1 MKKIA
6 TFILFLSFAYLANA
20 QVKTPQPSP
29 ESTVKQKIGLT
40 DIEVNYSRPSVKGR
54 TIFGELVP
62 FGKLW
67 RTGANASTDIE
78 FSNDFKFGDQEV
90 KAGKYSIYSYPNK
103 DEWKVI
109 LYKDTD
115 HWGTPG
121 DQFNEDLIAA
131 EYTTKPVQVSPLVE
145 TFTIGFD
152 ALRNETAHL
161 TLSWENTAVSI
172 PISVDTKTP
181 VMKSIEKT
189 FSGPTA
195 NDYYSA
201 ANYYYSEEIQLEN
214 ALKWI
219 NKAVEMRPEAFWIL
233 KVKSEIQAK
242 MGDYKGAIKTAKLSI
257 QKAEKAQNVQYV
269 KFNKENITNWKKK

>member
-1 MKKIA
+1 MRKIA
-6 TFILFLSFAYLANA
+6 IFILFFSFAYMANA

-29 ESTVKQKIGLT
+29 KSTVKQQLGLT

-54 TIFGELVP
+54 AIFGGLVP
-62 FGKLW
+62 YGKMW

-78 FSNDFKFGDQEV
+78 ISNDFKFGNQDV

-103 DEWKVI
+103 NEWKVI
-109 LYKDTD
+109 LYKNTD

-121 DQFNEDLIAA
+121 DKFKQDLVAA
-131 EYTTKPVQVSPLVE
+131 EYTAKAITVSPMVE

-152 ALRNETAHL
+152 ALRNDTAQL
-161 TLSWENTAVSI
+161 TLAWENTAVSV

-195 NDYYSA
+195 NDYFSA

-219 NKAVEMRPEAFWIL
+219 NKAVEMRPDAFWIL

-242 MGDYKGAIKTAKLSI
+242 MGNYKEAIKTAKLSI
-257 QKAEKAQNVQYV
+257 KKAEAAKNTQYV
-269 KFNKENITNWKKK
+269 QFNEKNIANWKKK